1 MKEVMSIIR
10 MNMIN
15 KTKKALALKGFN
27 SLTCRKVKGRGKKKV
42 NYELIEQLIAGED
55 IEEEIAAGDKINS
68 EIAES
73 VSEGHRLIPKRLI
86 TMIVDDED
94 VEEVVETIIDVNQT
108 GNPGDG
114 KIFVRTIKGALRVRT
129 GEQGEDAI

>member
-10 MNMIN
+10 MSMIN

-42 NYELIEQLIAGED
+42 NYELIEQLLAGEEEAVA
-55 IEEEIAAGDKINS
+55 IEGKIDP
-68 EIAES
+68 EVVET
-73 VSEGHRLIPKRLI
+73 VSEGHRLVPKRLI

-94 VEEVVETIIDVNQT
+94 VEEVVGTIIDVNQT

-114 KIFVRTIKGALRVRT
+114 KIFVRTIDSALRVRT